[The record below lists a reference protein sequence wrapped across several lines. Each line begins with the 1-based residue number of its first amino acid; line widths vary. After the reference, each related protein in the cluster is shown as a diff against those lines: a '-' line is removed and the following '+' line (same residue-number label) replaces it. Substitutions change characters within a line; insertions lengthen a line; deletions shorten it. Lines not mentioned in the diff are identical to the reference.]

1 MQYTVKINATGE
13 VEQRSIGAYK
23 FVMIRS
29 ATAAFQLSFDGVTWR
44 NAGANDRFPLSK
56 SYDAIYFKAL
66 NANAATVT
74 FEAAKQAFTTQD
86 TAQSN
91 RPTAAQGNLGIANNT
106 AAANGLPQ
114 CDGNGYLYITN
125 SMALNVAGTND
136 TGNRRQIIIFSV
148 AANSPAALQVM
159 DANGNGFMTIPAG
172 TVIPL
177 VTDSTFILS
186 GAGGTAYV
194 TIGQMFLSQQG

>member
-1 MQYTVKINATGE
+1 MQYTVNIKATGE
-13 VEQRSIGAYK
+13 VEQRSIGAYR

-29 ATAAFQLSFDGVTWR
+29 ASAAFQLSFDGVTFS
-44 NAGANDRFPLSK
+44 NAGANDRFPLSHN
-56 SYDAIYFKAL
+56 YDAIYFKSVNGA
-66 NANAATVT
+66 AATVT
-74 FEAAKQAFTTQD
+74 FEASKQAFTTQD
-86 TAQSN
+86 TSQSN
-91 RPTAAQGNLGIANNT
+91 RPTTAQGNLGIANNT

-114 CDGNGYLYITN
+114 CDGNGYLYVTN
-125 SMALNVAGTND
+125 AMALNVAGINGA
-136 TGNRRQIIIFSV
+136 GNRRQIIIFSV

-159 DANGNGFMTIPAG
+159 DSNGNGFMTIPAG

-194 TIGQMFLSQQG
+194 TVGQMFLSQQG